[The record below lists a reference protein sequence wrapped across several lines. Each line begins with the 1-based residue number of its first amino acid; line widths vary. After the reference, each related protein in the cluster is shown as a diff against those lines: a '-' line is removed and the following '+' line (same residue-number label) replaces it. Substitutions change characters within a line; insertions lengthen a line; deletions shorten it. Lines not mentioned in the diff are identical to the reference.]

1 MSRFW
6 RSAKNQKAGPA
17 GVLEAIAQFR
27 VAGEDGRPPARV
39 KIVMRKE
46 DLKQVLEAIRNGR
59 SAVKGGPPPAPA
71 FEERL
76 INLMRR
82 RQQIL
87 RTAGQAK
94 GRGRLGAWKPVLHS
108 IPEEI

>member
-6 RSAKNQKAGPA
+6 RSARNQKAGSA

-27 VAGEDGRPPARV
+27 GAAEDGRPAARV
-39 KIVMRKE
+39 KIVVRKE
-46 DLKQVLEAIRNGR
+46 DLKHVLGAIRDGR
-59 SAVKGGPPPAPA
+59 SAAKGGPPPA

-87 RTAGQAK
+87 RTSGQAK
-94 GRGRLGAWKPVLHS
+94 CRGRLGAWKPVLHS
-108 IPEEI
+108 IPEEM